1 MCLAMPGE
9 LIRIEHRRPAQ
20 LVPHPGAGDNG
31 RQGGDNAE
39 DDALWRVGVVE
50 FSGVQR
56 EVSLACVPE
65 ARPGDLLLVHV
76 GFALSVVEVEP

>member
-1 MCLAMPGE
+1 MCLAVPGE
-9 LIRIEHRRPAQ
+9 LIRIEHRRPAG
-20 LVPHPGAGDNG
+20 LAPDA
-31 RQGGDNAE
+31 GGDGE
-39 DDALWRVGVVE
+39 DNDDDPLWRVGVVE

-76 GFALSVVEVEP
+76 GFALSVMVES

>member
-1 MCLAMPGE
+1 MCLAVPGE
-9 LIRIEHRRPAQ
+9 LIRIEHRRPAD
-20 LVPHPGAGDNG
+20 LEPRA
-31 RQGGDNAE
+31 GGDGSDGSGGADSD

-65 ARPGDLLLVHV
+65 ARLGDLLLVHV
-76 GFALSVVEVEP
+76 GFALSVVVEP

>member
-1 MCLAMPGE
+1 MCLAVPGE
-9 LIRIEHRRPAQ
+9 LIRIEHRRPAD
-20 LVPHPGAGDNG
+20 LAPDA
-31 RQGGDNAE
+31 GGDGEDND

-76 GFALSVVEVEP
+76 GFALSVVVES

>member
-1 MCLAMPGE
+1 MCLAVPGE
-9 LIRIEHRRPAQ
+9 LIRIEHRRPAH
-20 LVPHPGAGDNG
+20 LVRPAGAG
-31 RQGGDNAE
+31 GGEGDE

-76 GFALSVVEVEP
+76 GFALSVMEEP